1 MVQILE
7 LFGGIGS
14 PRCALRNLNIPTK
27 AIDYVEIDENAVR
40 SYNAMFA
47 EELEYK
53 TQSVVGWNLKPDI
66 LIHGSPCQDMSIAG
80 HQGKA
85 TAEAGRINRG
95 KGADKGS
102 GTRSSLMWETIHI
115 IQNMGEWKPKYVI
128 WEMEEKQM
136 AQAMEKGRVIELLE
150 YYKDIDGE
158 VSIYRKII
166 SDLTDQYYN
175 PIGAIQCDGLPKGK
189 NNISRQTENMALNI
203 PDYVSGEIREYE
215 AKVQQLQALK
225 AQILQE
231 VSRLKLKEKR
241 IIFDFYMHNLKWE
254 QVAVRN
260 SYSER
265 QCKNI
270 RDTALETL
278 SQRFEKNQ
286 IISQFQRIA

>member
-1 MVQILE
+1 
-7 LFGGIGS
+7 
-14 PRCALRNLNIPTK
+14 
-27 AIDYVEIDENAVR
+27 
-40 SYNAMFA
+40 
-47 EELEYK
+47 
-53 TQSVVGWNLKPDI
+53 
-66 LIHGSPCQDMSIAG
+66 
-80 HQGKA
+80 
-85 TAEAGRINRG
+85 
-95 KGADKGS
+95 
-102 GTRSSLMWETIHI
+102 
-115 IQNMGEWKPKYVI
+115 
-128 WEMEEKQM
+128 M

-203 PDYVSGEIREYE
+203 PDYVSGEIREYK

>member
-1 MVQILE
+1 MT
-7 LFGGIGS
+7 
-14 PRCALRNLNIPTK
+14 C
-27 AIDYVEIDENAVR
+27 
-40 SYNAMFA
+40 
-47 EELEYK
+47 K
-53 TQSVVGWNLKPDI
+53 TD
-66 LIHGSPCQDMSIAG
+66 
-80 HQGKA
+80 
-85 TAEAGRINRG
+85 
-95 KGADKGS
+95 
-102 GTRSSLMWETIHI
+102 SSRAKLAK
-115 IQNMGEWKPKYVI
+115 QR
-128 WEMEEKQM
+128 MEEKQI
-136 AQAMEKGRVIELLE
+136 AQAMEKDRVIELLE

-158 VSIYRKII
+158 VNIYRKII

-215 AKVQQLQALK
+215 AKAQQLQALK

-270 RDTALETL
+270 RDTAVETL

>member
-1 MVQILE
+1 MTCKTDRSRERLAKTKN
-7 LFGGIGS
+7 GG
-14 PRCALRNLNIPTK
+14 
-27 AIDYVEIDENAVR
+27 
-40 SYNAMFA
+40 
-47 EELEYK
+47 K
-53 TQSVVGWNLKPDI
+53 TNG
-66 LIHGSPCQDMSIAG
+66 AG
-80 HQGKA
+80 NGK
-85 TAEAGRINRG
+85 R
-95 KGADKGS
+95 
-102 GTRSSLMWETIHI
+102 
-115 IQNMGEWKPKYVI
+115 Q
-128 WEMEEKQM
+128 
-136 AQAMEKGRVIELLE
+136 
-150 YYKDIDGE
+150 
-158 VSIYRKII
+158 
-166 SDLTDQYYN
+166 
-175 PIGAIQCDGLPKGK
+175 DGLPKGK

-215 AKVQQLQALK
+215 AKVQQLQDLK

>member
-1 MVQILE
+1 
-7 LFGGIGS
+7 
-14 PRCALRNLNIPTK
+14 
-27 AIDYVEIDENAVR
+27 
-40 SYNAMFA
+40 
-47 EELEYK
+47 
-53 TQSVVGWNLKPDI
+53 
-66 LIHGSPCQDMSIAG
+66 
-80 HQGKA
+80 
-85 TAEAGRINRG
+85 
-95 KGADKGS
+95 
-102 GTRSSLMWETIHI
+102 
-115 IQNMGEWKPKYVI
+115 
-128 WEMEEKQM
+128 M

-175 PIGAIQCDGLPKGK
+175 PIGAIQCVGLPKGK

-203 PDYVSGEIREYE
+203 PDYVSGEIREHE

>member
-1 MVQILE
+1 MTQENVCKSCEYYESCGKPERYMKCMGYKERQQAAGEHAVDVQD
-7 LFGGIGS
+7 GQQPGKTGK
-14 PRCALRNLNIPTK
+14 TK
-27 AIDYVEIDENAVR
+27 N
-40 SYNAMFA
+40 
-47 EELEYK
+47 
-53 TQSVVGWNLKPDI
+53 G
-66 LIHGSPCQDMSIAG
+66 
-80 HQGKA
+80 GKA
-85 TAEAGRINRG
+85 NGAGNG
-95 KGADKGS
+95 
-102 GTRSSLMWETIHI
+102 
-115 IQNMGEWKPKYVI
+115 
-128 WEMEEKQM
+128 
-136 AQAMEKGRVIELLE
+136 KGRVIELLE

>member
-1 MVQILE
+1 
-7 LFGGIGS
+7 
-14 PRCALRNLNIPTK
+14 
-27 AIDYVEIDENAVR
+27 
-40 SYNAMFA
+40 
-47 EELEYK
+47 
-53 TQSVVGWNLKPDI
+53 
-66 LIHGSPCQDMSIAG
+66 
-80 HQGKA
+80 
-85 TAEAGRINRG
+85 
-95 KGADKGS
+95 
-102 GTRSSLMWETIHI
+102 
-115 IQNMGEWKPKYVI
+115 
-128 WEMEEKQM
+128 M

-241 IIFDFYMHNLKWE
+241 IIFDFYMHNLKW
-254 QVAVRN
+254 
-260 SYSER
+260 
-265 QCKNI
+265 
-270 RDTALETL
+270 
-278 SQRFEKNQ
+278 
-286 IISQFQRIA
+286 

>member
-1 MVQILE
+1 MQLT
-7 LFGGIGS
+7 
-14 PRCALRNLNIPTK
+14 C
-27 AIDYVEIDENAVR
+27 
-40 SYNAMFA
+40 
-47 EELEYK
+47 K
-53 TQSVVGWNLKPDI
+53 TD
-66 LIHGSPCQDMSIAG
+66 
-80 HQGKA
+80 
-85 TAEAGRINRG
+85 
-95 KGADKGS
+95 
-102 GTRSSLMWETIHI
+102 SSRAKLAK
-115 IQNMGEWKPKYVI
+115 QR
-128 WEMEEKQM
+128 MEEKQM
-136 AQAMEKGRVIELLE
+136 AQAMEKDRVIELLE

-158 VSIYRKII
+158 VNICRKII

-215 AKVQQLQALK
+215 AKAQQLQALK

-270 RDTALETL
+270 RDTAVETL

>member
-1 MVQILE
+1 
-7 LFGGIGS
+7 
-14 PRCALRNLNIPTK
+14 
-27 AIDYVEIDENAVR
+27 
-40 SYNAMFA
+40 
-47 EELEYK
+47 
-53 TQSVVGWNLKPDI
+53 
-66 LIHGSPCQDMSIAG
+66 
-80 HQGKA
+80 
-85 TAEAGRINRG
+85 
-95 KGADKGS
+95 
-102 GTRSSLMWETIHI
+102 
-115 IQNMGEWKPKYVI
+115 
-128 WEMEEKQM
+128 M

-158 VSIYRKII
+158 VNIYRKII

-189 NNISRQTENMALNI
+189 NNMALNI

-215 AKVQQLQALK
+215 AKVQQLQDLK

-286 IISQFQRIA
+286 IISQFKRIA

>member
-1 MVQILE
+1 MT
-7 LFGGIGS
+7 
-14 PRCALRNLNIPTK
+14 C
-27 AIDYVEIDENAVR
+27 
-40 SYNAMFA
+40 
-47 EELEYK
+47 K
-53 TQSVVGWNLKPDI
+53 TD
-66 LIHGSPCQDMSIAG
+66 
-80 HQGKA
+80 
-85 TAEAGRINRG
+85 
-95 KGADKGS
+95 
-102 GTRSSLMWETIHI
+102 SSRAKLAK
-115 IQNMGEWKPKYVI
+115 QR
-128 WEMEEKQM
+128 MEEKQI
-136 AQAMEKGRVIELLE
+136 AQAMEKDRVIELLE

-158 VSIYRKII
+158 VDIYRKII

-215 AKVQQLQALK
+215 AKAQQLQALK

-270 RDTALETL
+270 RDTAVETL